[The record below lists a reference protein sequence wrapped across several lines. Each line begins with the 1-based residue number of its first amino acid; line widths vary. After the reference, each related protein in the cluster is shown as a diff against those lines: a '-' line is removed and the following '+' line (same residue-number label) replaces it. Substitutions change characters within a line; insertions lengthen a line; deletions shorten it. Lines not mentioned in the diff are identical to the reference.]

1 MASESNTSKLMKGMS
16 SQTLVT
22 LMLGFVEIVS
32 FSIMSRLLT
41 QQDFGYYAALF
52 AVMIVFSSLS
62 ETGIGSAII
71 QKKKLNKEYVN
82 NAFTLCS
89 LFGFVVSL
97 LMFVSAGFLA
107 NWIIDSSMVV
117 PLRLLSLTIF
127 CNSLTSAYVSMLYRE
142 LKFLTVGI
150 INLGSQII
158 TTSIAIY
165 LAYLGLGYYAI
176 ITKTVSSSILILVIV
191 IIVSKVRFSFSWNSS
206 IIKTIWGF
214 SSWLMASVI
223 FRNFSQQADRLL
235 MSKLL
240 SVDMLGAYNRPKEFI
255 NQISSKINGIF
266 DTTLFPILSGI
277 QDNLES
283 LQRSYH
289 KSLYLLNILSSILTV
304 LFFVNSELIIR
315 IFFGPAWLNLVPVFQ
330 ILSLAL
336 IFNID
341 GRLSDCYLRA
351 LGLTKPQF
359 FFRVFET
366 VVKFGG
372 VIVGAIWGI
381 YGVAFA
387 VVFANCSMIIVKVIY
402 IANKINIPTIETFRT
417 ILQSWIFLIYLVPI
431 AVVSLIYLPHT
442 VAGNIILCL
451 IIAISLLI
459 QFFAFPQLVGKM
471 YREQV
476 FPKVLRFVSQKVH
489 YNATKSK

>member
-41 QQDFGYYAALF
+41 QQDFGYYAALS

-304 LFFVNSELIIR
+304 LFFVNSELII
-315 IFFGPAWLNLVPVFQ
+315 
-330 ILSLAL
+330 
-336 IFNID
+336 
-341 GRLSDCYLRA
+341 
-351 LGLTKPQF
+351 
-359 FFRVFET
+359 
-366 VVKFGG
+366 
-372 VIVGAIWGI
+372 
-381 YGVAFA
+381 
-387 VVFANCSMIIVKVIY
+387 
-402 IANKINIPTIETFRT
+402 
-417 ILQSWIFLIYLVPI
+417 
-431 AVVSLIYLPHT
+431 
-442 VAGNIILCL
+442 
-451 IIAISLLI
+451 
-459 QFFAFPQLVGKM
+459 
-471 YREQV
+471 
-476 FPKVLRFVSQKVH
+476 
-489 YNATKSK
+489 